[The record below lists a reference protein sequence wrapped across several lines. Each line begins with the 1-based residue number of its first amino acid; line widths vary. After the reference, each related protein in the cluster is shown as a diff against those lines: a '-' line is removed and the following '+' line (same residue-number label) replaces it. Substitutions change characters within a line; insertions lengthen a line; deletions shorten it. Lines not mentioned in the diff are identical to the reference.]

1 MDYLKGILNNKQYKY
16 EVILCRPD
24 RTPLCY
30 IPYSSLSYSPKFRN
44 FNTLDISI
52 NRIISNPIT
61 QEQIINPAWELIQAD
76 YLVYFEV
83 KDGEE
88 TISREYFVL
97 ESPSEEGNGEQ
108 DAKSYS
114 CGALERKYWNFKIL
128 EGFKERVK
136 LLYDPSDSIDPSD
149 GLPMGL
155 LNYILKRSFHAWNVG
170 YWDSRLNDIYRV
182 FTYSDSTVTN
192 IFKSLETLY
201 GCIITFDSYNMLINI
216 NLAELRALG
225 ENRGLV
231 ISNTNMIAN
240 ISYSENTEGVASHLY
255 VSGKNNA
262 TIAKYNPTGQR
273 FAFNYDF
280 FLPYMSDGLREAVKQ
295 FNQLVESKTGLF
307 EYYVDRLDA
316 GDTSV
321 IPLIEELQR
330 ELSYE
335 ENFSVDQLKELS
347 YFIREANVTV
357 NEISDEKQLYDYALR
372 RLKSLAFPQI
382 SVNIDSIDLFS
393 IKDYEGDWIKLSNVG
408 DFCNILYEPLNL
420 NYLEMRLIGYT
431 HNPIENTLS
440 LEFSN
445 ADELELRN
453 ILDFK
458 FYNTFNDISS
468 TYQAEVDS
476 YRQFNRESDNFI
488 KLNSAINTGTT
499 NILNNNIIWNSN
511 GFTANVYIGNVL
523 SNKIYINYADGFK
536 ITHFTGGVDEVPIL
550 SLNRTNGNLII
561 DRNYVEGLE

>member
-1 MDYLKGILNNKQYKY
+1 
-16 EVILCRPD
+16 
-24 RTPLCY
+24 
-30 IPYSSLSYSPKFRN
+30 
-44 FNTLDISI
+44 
-52 NRIISNPIT
+52 
-61 QEQIINPAWELIQAD
+61 
-76 YLVYFEV
+76 
-83 KDGEE
+83 
-88 TISREYFVL
+88 
-97 ESPSEEGNGEQ
+97 
-108 DAKSYS
+108 
-114 CGALERKYWNFKIL
+114 
-128 EGFKERVK
+128 
-136 LLYDPSDSIDPSD
+136 
-149 GLPMGL
+149 
-155 LNYILKRSFHAWNVG
+155 
-170 YWDSRLNDIYRV
+170 
-182 FTYSDSTVTN
+182 
-192 IFKSLETLY
+192 
-201 GCIITFDSYNMLINI
+201 
-216 NLAELRALG
+216 
-225 ENRGLV
+225 
-231 ISNTNMIAN
+231 
-240 ISYSENTEGVASHLY
+240 
-255 VSGKNNA
+255 
-262 TIAKYNPTGQR
+262 
-273 FAFNYDF
+273 
-280 FLPYMSDGLREAVKQ
+280 VKQ